1 MTLVAAMA
9 ASQAGSPVEEIA
21 RTFGVDWSHLLAQV
35 ISFSIV
41 CALLYWFAYEP
52 VLGALAARRARIADG
67 LANAE
72 RIDERL
78 AAIETERRMVLAAV
92 QAEAARIIDDARTVG
107 RRMTERET
115 ERATAAAER
124 IVQEAREA
132 ASREHRRMEAELRRE
147 VGRLVVRT
155 TAAVMGKVLS
165 QDDQRRLAEETA
177 RHLT

>member
-1 MTLVAAMA
+1 MMLVAAMA
-9 ASQAGSPVEEIA
+9 ASQAGGPVEEIA

-52 VLGALAARRARIADG
+52 VLRALAARRTRIADG

-78 AAIETERRMVLAAV
+78 AAIETERRLVLAAA
-92 QAEAARIIDDARTVG
+92 QADAARIIDDARTIG

-115 ERATAAAER
+115 ERATAAAGR

-132 ASREHRRMEAELRRE
+132 ASRERRRMEAELRRDI
-147 VGRLVVRT
+147 GRLVVRT
-155 TAAVMGKVLS
+155 TAAVTGKVLS
-165 QDDQRRLAEETA
+165 RDDQRRLAEETA